1 MRLTPSTKRAVL
13 LGAITA
19 LAATPVLGHE
29 AGSAAPELPGVLL
42 TLVPEPLPWLGA
54 FVGAVGY
61 LALVRRVNAA
71 HLVSPVPRWRVVA
84 WLAGIVTVLVALVSA
99 VDVYADELL
108 TVHMVQHLLLT
119 MVAPPLLALG
129 APVTLVMR
137 AARPVTRRRLLLPVL
152 HSRLVRVAASP
163 LLAWPVFTAVM
174 WFAHFSPLYEA
185 ALENPAI
192 HVVEHVVFLAAG
204 AALLVAGRGRRSDP
218 APHGPRRAVR
228 VPRAPDAGQRGGG
241 AGDLLGADSS
251 STRTTRPRA
260 RAGVRRHSSTSR
272 SAALVM
278 WAAGDL
284 LLLAAVVAIV
294 AAWMQAD
301 ARRTRRAD
309 GRRAALAA
317 VEAPTPPDR

>member
-1 MRLTPSTKRAVL
+1 MRLTPSTKLAML

-29 AGSAAPELPGVLL
+29 AGAPAPELPGVLL
-42 TLVPEPLPWLGA
+42 TLVPDPLPW
-54 FVGAVGY
+54 VGALVAAAGY
-61 LALVRRVNAA
+61 LVLSRRVNAA
-71 HLVSPVPRWRVVA
+71 HPLSPVPRWRLVA

-137 AARPVTRRRLLLPVL
+137 AVRPVTRRRLLLPVL

-163 LLAWPVFTAVM
+163 LVAWPIFTAVM
-174 WFAHFSPLYEA
+174 WFAHFSPIYEA

-192 HVVEHVVFLAAG
+192 HVVEHMVFLTAGLLFWWPVVAADPIPRRMGHGARFAYLVLQMPVNAAVGLVIYWAPAVLYAHYAAG
-204 AALLVAGRGRRSDP
+204 DRAWGPPPLVD
-218 APHGPRRAVR
+218 
-228 VPRAPDAGQRGGG
+228 QQIGG
-241 AGDLLGADSS
+241 
-251 STRTTRPRA
+251 
-260 RAGVRRHSSTSR
+260 
-272 SAALVM
+272 LVM
-278 WAAGDL
+278 WAAGDVL
-284 LLLAAVVAIV
+284 LLGAVVGIV
-294 AAWMQAD
+294 GAWMQAD
-301 ARRTRRAD
+301 VRRTRRAD

-317 VEAPTPPDR
+317 MEAMTPPDR